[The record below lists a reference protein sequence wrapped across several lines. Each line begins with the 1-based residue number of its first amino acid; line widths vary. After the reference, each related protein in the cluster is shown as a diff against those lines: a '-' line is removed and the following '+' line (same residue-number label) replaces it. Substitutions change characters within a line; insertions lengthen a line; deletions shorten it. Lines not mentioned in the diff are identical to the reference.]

1 MSPEPPR
8 LILASSSPRRQQL
21 LRESAYEFIVHPSNI
36 DEDNVPV
43 NLLPVEIARYLAFE
57 KARPVATQF
66 PSDIV
71 LAADTVVAFGDQPLG
86 KPENPADAARMITL
100 LSATTHIV
108 ITGVTVMRHDT
119 GFQRTRS
126 AMSAVRMRRLLP
138 REIEAYVKS
147 GDWQGKAGG
156 YGIQDHDPFVTRMA
170 GSHSN
175 IVGLPMEL
183 TSEML
188 ADAGVFPKMM

>member
-1 MSPEPPR
+1 MTPDPPR

-21 LRESAYEFIVHPSNI
+21 LRDAGYDFIVHPANI
-36 DEDNVPV
+36 DEDNVPI
-43 NLLPVEIARYLAFE
+43 NLIPVEIARYLAFE
-57 KARPVATQF
+57 KAQPVATKF
-66 PSDIV
+66 PSDVI

-86 KPENPADAARMITL
+86 KPENPADATRMISL

-108 ITGVTVMRHDT
+108 ITGVTVMVHST

-147 GDWQGKAGG
+147 GDWRGKAGG
-156 YGIQDHDPFVTRMA
+156 YGIQDNDPFVTRMA

-188 ADAGVFPKMM
+188 ADAGIFPKMM

>member
-1 MSPEPPR
+1 MTPEAPR

-21 LRESAYEFIVHPSNI
+21 LRDAGYEFIVHPADI
-36 DEDNVPV
+36 DEDDVPI
-43 NLLPVEIARYLAFE
+43 NLIPVEIARYLAFE
-57 KARPVATQF
+57 KAQPVAATF
-66 PSDIV
+66 PSDVI

-86 KPENPADAARMITL
+86 KPENPADAARMISL

-156 YGIQDHDPFVTRMA
+156 YGIQDHDPFVTRMS